1 MNTTKSHP
9 KVAIVCD
16 WLTNMG
22 GAEKVVLAFHEAFPD
37 APIYTSVYSPEYVPA
52 FANADVRTTYLQRL
66 PRPLRKLHKF
76 FPMLRVHAFR
86 KLDLSEYD
94 VILSSASAEAKQV
107 RKTRDDQVHICYCH
121 TPIRYYWSHYE
132 QYRADPG
139 FGKLNWLIRQT
150 MPLLVP
156 PLKRAD
162 FQAAQSVDY
171 FIGNSSS
178 VARRIEKYYQR
189 PADVVFP
196 PVDTERFTPSKKR
209 SGFYMTLSRH
219 IPYKRLDL
227 AISAANKLS
236 LPLRVFGD
244 GSEHAKLVAMAG
256 PTVTFYPGTPS
267 AEDQARITEAY
278 NSARGLI
285 FPAEEDFGITP
296 VEALAGG
303 TPVIAYG
310 VGGALDIVTDKK
322 TGVLF
327 DRQTVESVIGAV
339 KQAESLTFDPDSLH
353 ESSRRFDVMVFKQ
366 KIIDYVDTVTKRA

>member
-1 MNTTKSHP
+1 MNTIKSQHRI
-9 KVAIVCD
+9 AIVCD

-37 APIYTSVYSPEYVPA
+37 APIFTSVYSPEDVPA

-86 KLDLSEYD
+86 KLDLSKYD

-107 RKTRDDQVHICYCH
+107 RKTRDGQVHVCYCH

-139 FGKLNWLIRQT
+139 FGRLNWLVRLV

-156 PLKRAD
+156 SLKRAD
-162 FQAAQSVDY
+162 FRAAQAVDY

-189 PADVVFP
+189 PADVIHP
-196 PVDTERFTPSKKR
+196 PVDTERFAPSQAR
-209 SGFYMTLSRH
+209 SNYYMALSRQ

-227 AISAANKLS
+227 AISAANELS
-236 LPLRVFGD
+236 VPLRVFGD

-256 PTVTFYPGTPS
+256 PTVSFHPGTPS
-267 AEDQARITEAY
+267 AEDQASITKAY
-278 NSARGLI
+278 NTARGLI

-296 VEALAGG
+296 VEAMAGG

-310 VGGALDIVTDKK
+310 VGGVLDIVADGK

-327 DRQTVESVIGAV
+327 DQQTVESVVEAI
-339 KQAESLTFDPDSLH
+339 KQAESIAFEPNILH
-353 ESSRRFDVMVFKQ
+353 ESAERFDVAVFK
-366 KIIDYVDTVTKRA
+366 KRISSYIDALS